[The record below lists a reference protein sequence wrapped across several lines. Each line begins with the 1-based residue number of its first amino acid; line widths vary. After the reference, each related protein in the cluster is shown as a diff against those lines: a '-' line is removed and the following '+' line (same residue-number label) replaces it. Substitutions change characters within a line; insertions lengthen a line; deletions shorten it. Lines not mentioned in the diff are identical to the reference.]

1 MALNRDRAYATRHDP
16 VEMTVAALVGPI
28 VAHVRA
34 HPGQTV
40 PEICAAF
47 PMVHLR
53 TMYRV
58 LSAATRRKLL
68 RKDRLNDGTRGF
80 CVQPYHAP
88 VPPRTAQWSDKNVTK
103 DGWTPPVWVHPIR
116 ARALGLTP
124 TLAAPTHPLLDPDFS
139 HPMKG
144 AA

>member
-16 VEMTVAALVGPI
+16 VQMTVAALVGPI

-40 PEICAAF
+40 PAVCAAF
-47 PMVHLR
+47 PMVPLR

-58 LSAATRRKLL
+58 LGAAARRKLL
-68 RKDRLNDGTRGF
+68 RKDRLNNGTRGF

-88 VPPRTAQWSDKNVTK
+88 VPPRTAHGTK
-103 DGWTPPVWVHPIR
+103 DGYTPTAWVHPIR

-124 TLAAPTHPLLDPDFS
+124 PPAAAPTQPLLDPDFS

>member
-1 MALNRDRAYATRHDP
+1 MALSRDRAYATRHDP
-16 VEMTVAALVGPI
+16 VEHTVAKLLGPV

-40 PEICAAF
+40 PEICAVF
-47 PMVHLR
+47 PTVPLR

-58 LSAATRRKLL
+58 LGAAARRKLL
-68 RKDRLNDGTRGF
+68 RKDRLNNGTRGF
-80 CVQPYHAP
+80 CVQPYNAP
-88 VPPRTAQWSDKNVTK
+88 VPPRAAQGTK
-103 DGWTPPVWVHPIR
+103 DGWTPTTWVHPIR

-124 TLAAPTHPLLDPDFS
+124 PPTPTHPLLDPDFS

>member
-1 MALNRDRAYATRHDP
+1 MALTPDRNYATRHDP
-16 VEMTVAALVGPI
+16 VEHTVAKLLGPV

-40 PEICAAF
+40 PDICAVF
-47 PMVHLR
+47 PTVPLR

-58 LSAATRRKLL
+58 LSAAARRHLL

-88 VPPRTAQWSDKNVTK
+88 APPRTVQWSDKTITK
-103 DGWTPPVWVHPIR
+103 DGWTPPTWVHPIR
-116 ARALGLTP
+116 ARTLGLTP
-124 TLAAPTHPLLDPDFS
+124 PPTPTHPLLDPDFS